1 MLVGNL
7 YQIHKKLQHFES
19 ASVMISQKE
28 KEEWRRRADVEDV
41 VALGC
46 FVFFI
51 MVIAL
56 SFWGLY
62 EGVLS
67 IFNYTRS

>member
-1 MLVGNL
+1 MISRLWRTT
-7 YQIHKKLQHFES
+7 
-19 ASVMISQKE
+19 MISQKE

-56 SFWGLY
+56 GFWSIY
-62 EGVLS
+62 EGVLAIS
-67 IFNYTRS
+67 NHIRS